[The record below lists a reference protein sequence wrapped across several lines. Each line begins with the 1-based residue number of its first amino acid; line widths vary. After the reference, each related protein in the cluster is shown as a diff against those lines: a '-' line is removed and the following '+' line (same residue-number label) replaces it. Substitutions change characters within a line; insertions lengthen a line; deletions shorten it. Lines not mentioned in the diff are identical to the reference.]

1 MSMTRARIRLEALF
15 RFIVQGIVIMI
26 VNYDQNMYKQATN
39 LIFAGTVKSLPL
51 ECNLIRY
58 ST

>member
-1 MSMTRARIRLEALF
+1 MMRARIRLEALF

-26 VNYDQNMYKQATN
+26 VNYDQNMYKVQATR